1 MSLDIG
7 RVVSAARQTRSLIN
21 LARGMPRDPVS
32 AMSAALTAAGVPSW
46 AGALLSGRVDR
57 FRTALGATPVA
68 PAPDLPAPTLSP
80 TLATSPPSGSANAS
94 AGDPPPSGSANASAG
109 DPPPSGSV
117 LLSLGPVQFLAG
129 ALAHQSIAR
138 SIDYRWAAQE
148 RLGRAPAHQFLGRGE
163 ETIEL
168 SGYTLTHYTGG
179 TETITRLRALADQ
192 GEPQA
197 LVDSSGTVLGLYVL
211 TRVETTGSELDASGR
226 PLMLEFRLSLA
237 AYGED
242 A

>member
-1 MSLDIG
+1 MSLDID
-7 RVVSAARQTRSLIN
+7 RVVSAARTTRSLID

-32 AMSAALTAAGVPSW
+32 AMSSTLSTAGLPDWASALR
-46 AGALLSGRVDR
+46 SGRVDR
-57 FRTALGATPVA
+57 LRSALGPPPVESV
-68 PAPDLPAPTLSP
+68 PDQPKAAELPAPVSI
-80 TLATSPPSGSANAS
+80 PSGAQ
-94 AGDPPPSGSANASAG
+94 GSAG

-129 ALAHQSIAR
+129 NLAHQTIAR
-138 SIDYRWAAQE
+138 SVDYRWPAQE
-148 RLGRAPAHQFLGRGE
+148 RLSRAPARQFLGRGE

-179 TETITRLRALADQ
+179 AETLTRLRALADQ
-192 GEPQA
+192 GEPQTLIDA
-197 LVDSSGTVLGLYVL
+197 SGAVLGLYVL
-211 TRVETTGSELDASGR
+211 TRVEATGSELDASGR

>member
-1 MSLDIG
+1 MSIDIA
-7 RVVSAARQTRSLIN
+7 RVVSAAQQTRSLIN
-21 LARGMPRDPVS
+21 LARALPRDPVS
-32 AMSAALTAAGVPSW
+32 AMSNALTSAGVPNW
-46 AGALLSGRVDR
+46 ASALVSGRVDQ
-57 FRTALGATPVA
+57 FRRAFGSPPFA
-68 PAPDLPAPTLSP
+68 PRPDVPAPTLSP
-80 TLATSPPSGSANAS
+80 TLATSADSANAS
-94 AGDPPPSGSANASAG
+94 SGDPPPG
-109 DPPPSGSV
+109 GSV
-117 LLSLGPVQFLAG
+117 LLSLGPVQFLSG

-138 SIDYRWAAQE
+138 SVDYRWPAQE

-179 TETITRLRALADQ
+179 AETITRLRALADQ

-197 LVDSSGTVLGLYVL
+197 LVDASGTVLGLYVL

-226 PLMLEFRLSLA
+226 PLMLEFRLSLS

>member
-1 MSLDIG
+1 MSIDIA
-7 RVVSAARQTRSLIN
+7 RVVSAAQQTRSLIN
-21 LARGMPRDPVS
+21 LARAMPSDPVS
-32 AMSAALTAAGVPSW
+32 TMATALTSAGVPNW
-46 AGALLSGRVDR
+46 ASALLSGRVDR
-57 FRTALGATPVA
+57 LRAALGATTVA
-68 PAPDLPAPTLSP
+68 PAPDLPAPTLSQ
-80 TLATSPPSGSANAS
+80 TLARSPASANAS
-94 AGDPPPSGSANASAG
+94 SGDPPPA
-109 DPPPSGSV
+109 GSV

-138 SIDYRWAAQE
+138 SVDYRWAAQD
-148 RLGRAPAHQFLGRGE
+148 RLGRAPAQQFMGRGA

-168 SGYTLTHYTGG
+168 TGYTLTHYTGG
-179 TETITRLRALADQ
+179 AETITRLRALADQ

-197 LVDSSGTVLGLYVL
+197 LVDASGTVLGLYVL

-226 PLMLEFRLSLA
+226 PLMLEFRLALS

>member
-7 RVVSAARQTRSLIN
+7 RVVSAARQTRSLID

-32 AMSAALTAAGVPSW
+32 AMSSALSGAGLPDW
-46 AGALLSGRVDR
+46 ASALRSGRVDA
-57 FRTALGATPVA
+57 FRNALGPTPVA
-68 PAPDLPAPTLSP
+68 PRPDLPAPTAAPAAATP
-80 TLATSPPSGSANAS
+80 TAGANAS
-94 AGDPPPSGSANASAG
+94 SG

-138 SIDYRWAAQE
+138 SVDYRWAAQD
-148 RLGRAPAHQFLGRGE
+148 RLGRTPAHQFLGRGE

-179 TETITRLRALADQ
+179 AETITRLRALADQ

-197 LVDSSGTVLGLYVL
+197 LVDASGTVLGLYVL

-226 PLMLEFRLSLA
+226 PLMLEFRLAL
-237 AYGED
+237 
-242 A
+242 

>member
-80 TLATSPPSGSANAS
+80 TLATS
-94 AGDPPPSGSANASAG
+94 PPSGSANASAG